1 MELKEFI
8 KKALSEII
16 EAVDEINNEASRGVY
31 LHNNEG
37 SRSIEFDI
45 AVSAAEKGT
54 SDGGGGI
61 RVLQFLEFGMKEG
74 KEITNTTVSR
84 IKFGVNTKYQT
95 KEEGSS
101 LRRIR

>member
-16 EAVDEINNEASRGVY
+16 EAVDEVSDTASRGVY
-31 LHNNEG
+31 LHNNDS

-54 SDGGGGI
+54 ADGGGGI

-84 IKFGVNTKYQT
+84 IKFGINTKGYL
-95 KEEGSS
+95 KEETGM
-101 LRRIR
+101 RRIR

>member
-16 EAVDEINNEASRGVY
+16 EAVDEVSEQASREVY
-31 LHNNEG
+31 LHNNDG
-37 SRSIEFDI
+37 ARSIEFDI

-61 RVLQFLEFGMKEG
+61 RAQADLSADLTERTPRIVRQDAENLLVQPVHTENPSVTPHF
-74 KEITNTTVSR
+74 SR
-84 IKFGVNTKYQT
+84 
-95 KEEGSS
+95 
-101 LRRIR
+101 